1 MVGRHSDVDVLEC
14 TNVFDGYLKVHNYR
28 LRHKLFSGGWS
39 SEISREVMERA
50 HVVAVL
56 PYDPQEDSVV
66 LIEQFRPGMFHDG
79 HDPWSVEVVAG
90 LIEKNE
96 TAEEVARR
104 EMLEEAGLE
113 ISSLHRIGGLYSSP
127 GVYSEHVTMFVAHVS
142 SRNAGGIYGIDQEHE
157 DIRAFTCSFA
167 EAAAMLEDGRIQVS
181 HTVAALQ
188 WLALHKE
195 EMCDRWA

>member
-1 MVGRHSDVDVLEC
+1 MVGNRSDVDVLDH
-14 TNVFDGYLKVHNYR
+14 TTVFDGYLNVHRYR

-39 SEISREVMERA
+39 SEITREVMERA

-56 PYDPQEDSVV
+56 PYDPKKDSVV

-79 HDPWSVEVVAG
+79 HDPWSVEGVAG

-96 TAEEVARR
+96 PVEEVALR
-104 EMLEEAGLE
+104 ETLEEAGVR
-113 ISSLHRIGGLYSSP
+113 ISELHRIGGLYASP
-127 GVYSEHVTMFVAHVS
+127 GVYSEHVTMFVACVNS
-142 SRNAGGIYGIDQEHE
+142 INVGGIHGIDQEHE

-167 EAAAMLEDGRIQVS
+167 EALAMLKDGRILVS
-181 HTVAALQ
+181 HTVVALQ

-195 EMCDRWA
+195 EIRGRWA